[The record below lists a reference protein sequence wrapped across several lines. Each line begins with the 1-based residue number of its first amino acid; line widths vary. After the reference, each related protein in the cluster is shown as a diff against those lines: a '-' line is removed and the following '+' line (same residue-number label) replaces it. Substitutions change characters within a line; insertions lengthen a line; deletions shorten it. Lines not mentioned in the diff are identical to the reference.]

1 MAFQAEWIHPTDTV
15 LTADQVK
22 HMEPGEKVT
31 VISADRHGECQ
42 RGEYKIVYSGKRKI
56 LIIHDYYGGI
66 SQLPIRDYPNKRY
79 VIPRG
84 PA

>member
-1 MAFQAEWIHPTDTV
+1 MAFVQEWIRPTDRE

-22 HMEPGEKVT
+22 KLDLGTKVT